1 MRSSSYP
8 HGARDKNKTNGSGPK
23 RGAAD
28 PRDPLQDGTKREP
41 LQITGDAERSL
52 PHARRKTSAATG
64 TESATQ
70 VIGEHHCRETPRNAL
85 VPPSMAITPTLGFH
99 YMDRTIYEFS

>member
-1 MRSSSYP
+1 MRKIYVSDIGNDKNDGLTGKQRIVRSSSYP

-41 LQITGDAERSL
+41 LQITGDRTVVAACTAKDTRS
-52 PHARRKTSAATG
+52 
-64 TESATQ
+64 
-70 VIGEHHCRETPRNAL
+70 
-85 VPPSMAITPTLGFH
+85 
-99 YMDRTIYEFS
+99 DRHRVCNSGHW

>member
-41 LQITGDAERSL
+41 LQITGDRTVVAACTAKDTRSDR
-52 PHARRKTSAATG
+52 HRA
-64 TESATQ
+64 ATQ

-99 YMDRTIYEFS
+99 YMDHTIYEFS